1 MSDNG
6 ESSRQKETSERLW
19 VLVNLDALPERWKG
33 RAVPLALVGLLP
45 EEARQFI
52 RGEIPRVNLDG
63 EDEEL
68 ARLAARGVSV
78 DDIAFEL
85 HLTSRS
91 VYRRLARLRRQ
102 FDARSNA
109 ELASRLTKFGF

>member
-6 ESSRQKETSERLW
+6 EANGQRETSERLW

-52 RGEIPRVNLDG
+52 KGEIPRAKLDR
-63 EDEEL
+63 DDDEL
-68 ARLAARGVSV
+68 ARLAARGVAV
-78 DDIAFEL
+78 DDIADAL

-102 FDARSNA
+102 FDARTNA

>member
-1 MSDNG
+1 MSENG
-6 ESSRQKETSERLW
+6 NHNGQSKNSERLW
-19 VLVNLDALPERWKG
+19 VLVNLDALPDRWKG

-52 RGEIPRVNLDG
+52 KGEVPRVSIARD
-63 EDEEL
+63 DEEL
-68 ARLAARGVSV
+68 ARLAARGVGV
-78 DDIAFEL
+78 DDIASAL

-102 FDARSNA
+102 FDARTNA
-109 ELASRLTKFGF
+109 ELASRLTKYGF